1 MTKEVRIKLNHSHM
15 ATLSKDK
22 AAVFKVGDL
31 KIYIQLESDV
41 VLHTADDVI
50 DVQVESRRDK
60 MN

>member
-1 MTKEVRIKLNHSHM
+1 M

-41 VLHTADDVI
+41 ILHTADDVI